1 MFPINTAS
9 EEITKILNTLN
20 DDNREVLDTLVPLV
34 YKELHM
40 QAHRYLRSERANHT
54 LQTTALINEAYL
66 RLVEQKDMRWQN
78 RAHFFGMAANMMRRI
93 LVDYAKTKYRA
104 KRGGKDSDLPLEEIL
119 TVRIETTNEAT
130 KIDLIALDEA
140 LNKLAAEDEQ
150 EARIVEL
157 RYFSGLTIEETAE
170 VLGIS
175 TMTVKRDWNAAK
187 AWLRREMNPK
197 KNLEGK

>member
-1 MFPINTAS
+1 MFPINTPS
-9 EEITKILNTLN
+9 EEITEILNTLN
-20 DDNREVLDTLVPLV
+20 DENREVLDTLVPLV
-34 YKELHM
+34 YKELHI

-78 RAHFFGMAANMMRRI
+78 RAHFLGMAANMMRRI

-119 TVRIETTNEAT
+119 TVKIETTKEAT
-130 KIDLIALDEA
+130 KIDLIELDQA
-140 LNKLAAEDEQ
+140 LNKLALEDEQ

-157 RYFSGLTIEETAE
+157 RYFSGLTVEETAE

-175 TMTVKRDWNAAK
+175 TMTVKRD
-187 AWLRREMNPK
+187 
-197 KNLEGK
+197 